1 MVSSQEAG
9 PWRSHR
15 FPLQI
20 TVSETQATDS
30 KPLLAPLLNQ
40 ASISLHETVHLAVRV
55 RTPSGSV
62 ARMR

>member
-40 ASISLHETVHLAVRV
+40 ASISLHETVHLA
-55 RTPSGSV
+55 PCC
-62 ARMR
+62 ARQNPKWKCC